1 MFSFCFRVNITSIL
15 LTLTVSVS
23 QIYAQRSDSV
33 KTLNSAQVLDIVK
46 KYHPIVRQADIHV
59 QKSGADLIIARGG
72 FDPIISAYLAKK
84 TFDGTNYYN
93 QSSPELSVP
102 TWFGVEIHTGLEN
115 LTGNRT
121 DPTMT
126 KGQSSYLGV
135 TVPLAKNLLMDKRR
149 AFLKQ
154 ARIFNTMALVEQRVV
169 VNDLLM
175 EAMEAYWL
183 WVRAYETFKI
193 VENNV
198 VVNQRRFEMVRKSFI
213 NGERPAIDT
222 VEALT
227 QLQSFQIRQNEKWL
241 EFQNNGLKLSAY
253 LWQENDKPYL
263 LPESVTPETNWDKE
277 LNVDNFQTDLNNL
290 LSYASVSHPELQLY
304 DFKLDALQIDKK
316 LKFQSL
322 LPKADFTYNHLNK
335 GYNVLNSEMSGLF
348 FNNNYRYGFK
358 FEVPLRLSEGRGEYR
373 KARLKIEETNISLSR
388 KQLDIQV
395 KIRTYYNEFNTL
407 KTQLFIQNNNL
418 LSYQQ
423 LVRAEE
429 TLFLNGES
437 SLFLINSRENK
448 ALEAQEKLVEL
459 RTKFFKTLYSLQWS
473 AGSLAQ

>member
-1 MFSFCFRVNITSIL
+1 MFSISIRRIVNIIFIGLIAPACQILGQTSD
-15 LTLTVSVS
+15 TT
-23 QIYAQRSDSV
+23 
-33 KTLNSAQVLDIVK
+33 KTLHAEQVLDIVR
-46 KYHPIVRQADIHV
+46 KYHPVVRQTDIHIE
-59 QKSGADLIIARGG
+59 KSRADLLIARGG
-72 FDPIISAYLAKK
+72 FDPAISTYIAKK

-93 QSSPELSVP
+93 QTSPELSIP

-115 LTGNRT
+115 LAGNRL

-126 KGQSSYLGV
+126 KGQSSYVGV

-154 ARIFNTMALVEQRVV
+154 VRIFNTMALAEQRTV

-175 EAMEAYWL
+175 DAMEAYWL
-183 WVRAYETFKI
+183 WVRAYKTYKI
-193 VENNV
+193 VEENV
-198 VVNQRRFEMVRKSFI
+198 VVNERRLELIKKSFI

-222 VEALT
+222 VETLT
-227 QLQSFQIRQNEKWL
+227 QLQSFRIRQNENYL
-241 EFQNNGLKLSAY
+241 EFQNAGLQLSVY
-253 LWQENDKPYL
+253 LWQANDEPYL
-263 LPESVTPETNWDKE
+263 LPETIIPQNSWETEVNIQDF
-277 LNVDNFQTDLNNL
+277 NTDLNNL
-290 LSYASVSHPELQLY
+290 LSFAAASHPELQLY
-304 DFKLDALQIDKK
+304 DFKLEALQIDKK

-335 GYNVLNSEMSGLF
+335 GYNALGNDFAGVF

-373 KARLKIEETNISLSR
+373 KVRLKIEETNLGLSQ
-388 KQLDIQV
+388 KQLSIQV
-395 KIRTYYNEFNTL
+395 KIRSYYNEFNTL
-407 KTQLFIQNNNL
+407 KNQLSIQNKNF

-423 LVRAEE
+423 LVKAEE
-429 TLFLNGES
+429 IRFLNGES

-459 RTKFFKTLYSLQWS
+459 KTKFFKTIYALQWS
-473 AGSLAQ
+473 AGLLVR